1 MGDVSAVAFL
11 VLGSDGSSTLHASS
25 SALSTSADRTA
36 FLNRRRAFDCI
47 IVGGQ
52 TAANESYRKTPVPLI
67 VVSRTHPAVL
77 DQNPQ
82 SHWWPIDPAE
92 AVKRARTEF
101 GSEVC
106 IEGGV
111 KFLVYLLEHG
121 CVDRLELSITP
132 AMGGE
137 NPININ
143 ELLNRF
149 TKRERQVVE
158 DTIFYS
164 CSEPKLLSK

>member
-1 MGDVSAVAFL
+1 M
-11 VLGSDGSSTLHASS
+11 
-25 SALSTSADRTA
+25 STSADRAA
-36 FLNRRRAFDCI
+36 FLTRRRAFDCI

-67 VVSRTHPAVL
+67 VVSRTYPAVL

-92 AVKRARTEF
+92 AVKRATTEF

-111 KFLVYLLEHG
+111 NFLGYLLEHG

-132 AMGGE
+132 AKGGE

-143 ELLNRF
+143 ELLNWF

-164 CSEPKLLSK
+164 CSEPKLQNK